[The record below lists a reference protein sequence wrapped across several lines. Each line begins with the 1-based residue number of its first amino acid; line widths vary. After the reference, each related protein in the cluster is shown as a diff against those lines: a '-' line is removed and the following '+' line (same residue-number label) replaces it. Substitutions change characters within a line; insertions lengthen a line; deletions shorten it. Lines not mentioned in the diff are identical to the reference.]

1 MDREGFVRRSIPL
14 RRAAALTAV
23 VGALVTCSCSQDSG
37 TSKPPSHGAR
47 PTVVRFRSPV
57 TYTGGRDPE
66 ALAIADINGDGHPDV
81 VTANSFGNDV
91 SVFLCNG
98 DGTLRRAHDF
108 PVGKAPATVVIADLN
123 GDGKLDIVTTNGG
136 LAEGQ
141 GEAIL
146 GSNDISVLLGRGDGT
161 FAKRVNYPAGPIP
174 MGLVIADVNGDG
186 SPDLLTV
193 DRHQSQLALLRGKGD
208 GTFRPYTPIPIKG
221 LTLSRR
227 LTAADLNGDGVVD
240 VIVPDES
247 DASVFVLTGTGH
259 GTFGQKSYPENGIE
273 PVAIAAADLNGDG
286 KPDLAVANGYPAHD
300 ISVLLAR
307 GTGFEQPHAYPTGF
321 APHSIVATDLNG
333 DGIPDLA
340 VGNVGDSTVS
350 VLLGRG
356 DGTFQ
361 PKLDMP
367 TGSTAT
373 NNTVA
378 VADMNGDG
386 RPDLVTANFKPSSLV
401 TVLLQSVG

>member
-1 MDREGFVRRSIPL
+1 MRGSPDDRSAL
-14 RRAAALTAV
+14 RRTATLTAV
-23 VGALVTCSCSQDSG
+23 VGALVACGCSQHSAG
-37 TSKPPSHGAR
+37 TSTPQSHGAR
-47 PTVVRFRSPV
+47 TTVVRFRSPV
-57 TYTGGRDPE
+57 SYTGGRDPE
-66 ALAIADINGDGHPDV
+66 ALAIADLNGDGHPDV

-91 SVFLCNG
+91 SVFLGNG
-98 DGTLRRAHDF
+98 DGKLRHAHES
-108 PVGKAPATVVIADLN
+108 PVGKAPATVAIADLN
-123 GDGKLDIVTTNGG
+123 GDGKLDIATTNGG

-146 GSNDISVLLGRGDGT
+146 GSNDISILLGLGDGT

-193 DRHQSQLALLRGKGD
+193 DRHQSQVALLRGKGD
-208 GTFRPYTPIPIKG
+208 GTFRPYTRIPIKG

-227 LTAADLNGDGVVD
+227 LTPADLNGDGVVD
-240 VIVPDES
+240 LIVPDES
-247 DASVFVLTGTGH
+247 AGSVFVLTGTGH
-259 GTFGQKSYPENGIE
+259 GTFGPKSYPENGIE
-273 PVAIAAADLNGDG
+273 PVAVTVADLNGDG

-300 ISVLLAR
+300 TSVMLAR
-307 GTGFEQPHAYPTGF
+307 GRGLGPAHAYPTGF

-333 DGIPDLA
+333 DSIPDLA

-350 VLLGRG
+350 ILLGRG
-356 DGTFQ
+356 DGTFGR
-361 PKLDMP
+361 KLDLP

-373 NNTVA
+373 NNTIA
-378 VADMNGDG
+378 VADMNGDS

>member
-1 MDREGFVRRSIPL
+1 M
-14 RRAAALTAV
+14 
-23 VGALVTCSCSQDSG
+23 
-37 TSKPPSHGAR
+37 
-47 PTVVRFRSPV
+47 RFRSPV
-57 TYTGGRDPE
+57 SYTGGLDPE
-66 ALAIADINGDGHPDV
+66 ALAIADLNGDGHPDV

-91 SVFLCNG
+91 SVFLGNG
-98 DGTLRRAHDF
+98 AGTLRHAHEVT
-108 PVGKAPATVVIADLN
+108 VGKAPATVATADLN
-123 GDGKLDIVTTNGG
+123 GDGMLDIATTNGG

-161 FAKRVNYPAGPIP
+161 FAKRVNYPAGSIP
-174 MGLVIADVNGDG
+174 MGLVIADFNGDG

-193 DRHQSQLALLRGKGD
+193 DRHSSQLALLRGTGT
-208 GTFRPYTPIPIKG
+208 GTFRPHTRIPIKG

-240 VIVPDES
+240 VVVPDES
-247 DASVFVLTGTGH
+247 AGSVFVLTGTGH
-259 GTFGQKSYPENGIE
+259 GTFHQKSYPENGIE
-273 PVAIAAADLNGDG
+273 PVAVAVADLNGDG

-356 DGTFQ
+356 DGTFRR
-361 PKLDMP
+361 KLDAP

-373 NNTVA
+373 NNTIA
-378 VADMNGDG
+378 VADMNRDG

-401 TVLLQSVG
+401 TVLLQTVG